1 MNTKST
7 DPEKAKKGKWSP
19 RKAWSRVRLK
29 KHGGKQ
35 LDELEYLVTHYD
47 SSLYAGVW
55 VAMVD
60 NEVISTGE
68 RLKDVLEEV
77 KRKRPGREPFVTK
90 LPKDPVMVL

>member
-1 MNTKST
+1 MKRKST
-7 DPEKAKKGKWSP
+7 EPETGQKGKWRP
-19 RKAWSRVRLK
+19 RKKYR
-29 KHGGKQ
+29 GKQ
-35 LDELEYLVTHYD
+35 MNELEHLVTNYD

-77 KRKRPGREPFVTK
+77 RRKRPGREPFVTK

>member
-1 MNTKST
+1 MKRKST
-7 DPEKAKKGKWSP
+7 EPETGQKGKWRPPKILSG
-19 RKAWSRVRLK
+19 VRSK
-29 KHGGKQ
+29 KDGGKQ
-35 LDELEYLVTHYD
+35 LNELEHLVSYYD

-77 KRKRPGREPFVTK
+77 RRKKPGREPFVTK

>member
-1 MNTKST
+1 M
-7 DPEKAKKGKWSP
+7 
-19 RKAWSRVRLK
+19 
-29 KHGGKQ
+29 
-35 LDELEYLVTHYD
+35 DELEYLVTHYD

-77 KRKRPGREPFVTK
+77 RGKRPGREPFVTK

>member
-1 MNTKST
+1 MNTEST
-7 DPEKAKKGKWSP
+7 DPEKGKWGP
-19 RKAWSRVRLK
+19 RKAWSGMRRK
-29 KHGGKQ
+29 KHGSKQ

-55 VAMVD
+55 VAMID

-77 KRKRPGREPFVTK
+77 RRKRPGREPFVTK